1 MATFTVGETLT
12 TREPEIE
19 VTITPDRPLPVGRHV
34 FQLTVED
41 DSRNM
46 SQAATVEVII
56 RDTQAPTAVLDAPP
70 QVELGQTFRLSGIR
84 SSDVTPGRVV
94 AYHWTLMPQPV
105 IGPILTGPII
115 RPTDIS
121 IDSTLLTPR

>member
-1 MATFTVGETLT
+1 MAIFTVGETLT

-19 VTITPDRPLPVGRHV
+19 VTLTPDKPLPVGRHV

-41 DSRNM
+41 DSRNI

-70 QVELGQTFRLSGIR
+70 QVEFGQTFRLSGIR
-84 SSDVTPGRVV
+84 SSDVAPGKVV

-105 IGPILTGPII
+105 IGPILTGPIF